1 VQTLKR
7 FGPALGIC
15 LLFCIATPWLIG
27 PPCPRRL
34 VIVTGSEDGAY
45 YAFAQRYREIL
56 SRDGVTLDV
65 RCTAGSVQNSKLLA
79 GDDDVSLAIIQ
90 GGVAEPEGGAPCES
104 LASLY
109 LEPVWVFYRGD
120 AQLDQLTDLRGKR
133 IAIGRPDSGTQAL
146 ASLLLRDNDILAE
159 SDRVSGRE
167 AGGETG
173 GEADGES
180 GGTELV
186 DWGGERAAQALLAG
200 DVDAAFFVVSP
211 QSSLVQQL
219 LQADDVQLMSFRR
232 AAAYQRKHP
241 FLSSVTLHEGTLD
254 LHDNIPSRDI
264 VLLAPAAN
272 LVARDGLHGA
282 LVPLILDAVTEVHEQ
297 GSLMDPK
304 GAFPTLQYVEHPVNA
319 RARRFFKSGTPF
331 FYRMLPFR
339 VAVRIDQ
346 LKLVAL
352 PLFTL
357 LFPLLK
363 VAPPVYRWRIRSKIY
378 RWYGALQ
385 KVDVKLR
392 EADAKTDFA
401 PDVAQLREL
410 EDELAQVS
418 VPLSYMEEAYNLRL
432 HLAYLLEKVQAK
444 QDEGQQPSTVRLRRA
459 A

>member
-1 VQTLKR
+1 MQTLKR

-15 LLFCIATPWLIG
+15 LLFLMATPWLIG

-45 YAFAQRYREIL
+45 YAFAQRYGEIL

-65 RCTAGSVQNSKLLA
+65 RRTAGSVQNGKLLA
-79 GDDDVSLAIIQ
+79 DDDDVSLAIIQ
-90 GGVAEPEGGAPCES
+90 GGVAGPGGGAPCES

-109 LEPVWVFYRGD
+109 LEPVWIFYRGD
-120 AQLDQLTDLRGKR
+120 TQLDQLTELRGKR
-133 IAIGRPDSGTQAL
+133 IAIGRPESGTRAL
-146 ASLLLRDNDILAE
+146 ASLLLQDNDILAE
-159 SDRVSGRE
+159 SDRVSDRE
-167 AGGETG
+167 SG
-173 GEADGES
+173 GES
-180 GGTELV
+180 GDTELV
-186 DWGGERAAQALLAG
+186 DWGGERAARALLAG
-200 DVDAAFFVVSP
+200 DIDAAFFVVSP

-219 LQADDVQLMSFRR
+219 LQAEGVQLMSFRR

-272 LVARDGLHGA
+272 LVARDGLHDA

-304 GAFPTLQYVEHPVNA
+304 GVFPTLQYVEHPVNA

-339 VAVRIDQ
+339 VAVRVDQ

-378 RWYGALQ
+378 RWYGVLQ
-385 KVDVKLR
+385 TIDVKLR
-392 EADAKTDFA
+392 EADADTDFA
-401 PDVAQLREL
+401 SDVAQLRQL

-432 HLAYLLEKVQAK
+432 HLAYLLDKVQAK
-444 QDEGQQPSTVRLRRA
+444 QDEGHPPSTVRLGRA